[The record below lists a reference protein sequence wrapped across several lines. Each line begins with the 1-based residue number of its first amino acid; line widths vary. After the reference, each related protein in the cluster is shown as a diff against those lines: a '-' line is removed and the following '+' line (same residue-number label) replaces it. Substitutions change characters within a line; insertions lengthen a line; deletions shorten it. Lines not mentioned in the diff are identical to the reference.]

1 MYAIIAFIPI
11 IVTVIVMAG
20 LNWPAKRALPLAW
33 AITFII
39 CVTVWKMPFITVVAH
54 TISGMLTSLDT
65 ICVIL
70 GAILI
75 MNTMKQSGA
84 MNTINQ
90 MFTQIS
96 DDPRVQMVIIGF
108 MFGAFIEGAAGFG
121 TPAALAA
128 PLLIS
133 VGFPP
138 LCAAMVALVLNSTP
152 VAYGAVGTPT
162 TTAAAQVQD
171 QVMKLA
177 GEGTDFEVYRLA
189 LTKWAAIPS
198 AIICPIIIFVAMCM
212 MCKLFGKEKSIAPAF
227 ACIPYIL
234 VCAVAF
240 DIPFIICAM
249 ALGPE
254 FPSLI
259 AGLVGLV
266 VSIVLA
272 QKGILVPKT
281 KFEFPDRGEWADYW
295 KSTQAVQDDSGEQA
309 AEPMSPVMA
318 WLPYIIV
325 AAILVLTRI
334 PQTGLKAVMNV
345 AQLPFGI
352 SIPTI
357 LGVDVNYGF
366 KWAWNPGIVPF
377 VIVALIIIP
386 LHKMSG
392 DKVTKAWKETG
403 SMLAGAAIAL
413 VFGIAMVQLFRNSGT
428 PAAEGAEVMYYN
440 KTMLRVMAE
449 GMAGLFGNAY
459 IIVSPL
465 IGVIG
470 AFISG
475 SATVSNT
482 LFSSLQFDT
491 ATLLGLPTMLVVA
504 MQICGGAMGNMV
516 CVNNIVSACA
526 TCGTAGAEGRLIR
539 SNVVPCLIYAVC
551 TIIILGGLIV
561 TGFNPNPYGM
571 PW

>member
-33 AITFII
+33 AITFVI
-39 CVTVWKMPFITVVAH
+39 CVTVWKMPLITVVAH

-84 MNTINQ
+84 MSTINQ
-90 MFTQIS
+90 MFTTIS

-138 LCAAMVALVLNSTP
+138 LCAAMVALILNSTP
-152 VAYGAVGTPT
+152 VTFGAVGTPT
-162 TTAAAQVQD
+162 STAATQVQE
-171 QVMKLA
+171 QVAALS
-177 GEGTDFEVYRLA
+177 GGVDFEPYKMS
-189 LTKWAAIPS
+189 LTKWTAVNQ
-198 AIICPIIIFVAMCM
+198 AIICPIIIFLAMCM
-212 MCKLFGKEKSIAPAF
+212 MCKLFGKEKSIRPAF
-227 ACIPYIL
+227 SCIPYIL
-234 VCAVAF
+234 ASAASFV
-240 DIPFIICAM
+240 IPYIICAV

-259 AGLVGLV
+259 AGLIGLV
-266 VSIVLA
+266 ASIVMA
-272 QKGILVPKT
+272 QKGILVPKDR
-281 KFEFPDRGEWADYW
+281 FEFPDRSQWADYW
-295 KSTQAVQDDSGEQA
+295 KATQAVKDSSGEKRKGEA
-309 AEPMSPVMA
+309 MSPVMA
-318 WLPYIIV
+318 WMPYVIV
-325 AAILVLTRI
+325 AVILVLTRI

-345 AQLPFGI
+345 AKLPFGF
-352 SIPTI
+352 SIPSI
-357 LGVDVNYGF
+357 LGVQVNYGF

-377 VIVALIIIP
+377 VIVALLTIP

-392 DKVTKAWKETG
+392 EKVKAAWRDTG
-403 SMLAGAAIAL
+403 RTILGAAIAL

-428 PAAEGAEVMYYN
+428 PAAEGAEALYYN

-449 GMAGLFGNAY
+449 GMAGLFGSAF

-475 SATVSNT
+475 SNTVSNT

-491 ATLLGLPTMLVVA
+491 ATLLSLPTILVVA
-504 MQICGGAMGNMV
+504 MQNCGGAMGNMI

-526 TCGTAGAEGRLIR
+526 TCGTIGSEGRLIR
-539 SNVVPCLIYAVC
+539 SNIVPCLIYALC
-551 TIIILGGLIV
+551 TIIIIGGLILM
-561 TGFNPNPYGM
+561 GFNPNPLGSF
-571 PW
+571 

>member
-20 LNWPAKRALPLAW
+20 FNWPAKRALPLAW
-33 AITFII
+33 LITAVI
-39 CVTVWKMPFITVVAH
+39 CLTVWKMGFVMVAAH
-54 TISGMLTSLDT
+54 TVSGMLTSLDT
-65 ICVIL
+65 IFVIF

-84 MNTINQ
+84 MSTINK
-90 MFTQIS
+90 MFTSIS
-96 DDPRVQMVIIGF
+96 DDPRIQMIIIGF

-162 TTAAAQVQD
+162 STAVAQVQD
-171 QVMKLA
+171 QVTGMLA
-177 GEGTDFEVYRLA
+177 AGQDFEAYKLGV
-189 LTKWAAIPS
+189 TKWAAIPS

-212 MCKLFGKEKSIAPAF
+212 MCKMFGKEKSIKPAF
-227 ACIPYIL
+227 ECIPYIL
-234 VCAVAF
+234 MSAVVF
-240 DIPFIICAM
+240 CIPFVICA
-249 ALGPE
+249 AFLGPE

-259 AGLVGLV
+259 AGLVAMV
-266 VSIVLA
+266 FCIVTA

-281 KFEFPDRGEWADYW
+281 KFEFPEKSAWADYW
-295 KSTQAVQDDSGEQA
+295 KSNAEVQDDKGSSGDTQ
-309 AEPMSPVMA
+309 MSPVLA
-318 WLPYIIV
+318 WMPYILI
-325 AAILVLTRI
+325 ALILVVTRI
-334 PQTGLKAVMNV
+334 PAIGIKGILNV
-345 AQLPFGI
+345 TTAPWAI
-352 SIPTI
+352 SIPSI
-357 LGVDVNYGF
+357 FGVDVNYAF
-366 KWAWNPGIVPF
+366 KWAWNPGILPF
-377 VIVALIIIP
+377 VLVALIIIP
-386 LHKMSG
+386 MHKMSG
-392 DKVTKAWKETG
+392 EKVAAAWKDTLT
-403 SMLAGAAIAL
+403 MLSGAAIAL
-413 VFGIAMVQLFRNSGT
+413 VFGIAMVQLFRNSGI
-428 PAAEGAEVMYYN
+428 PAAEGAELAYYN

-449 GMAGLFGNAY
+449 GMAALFGPAY

-475 SATVSNT
+475 SATVSCT

-491 ATLLGLPTMLVVA
+491 AVLLKLPTMLIVA

-526 TCGTAGAEGRLIR
+526 TCGTIGVEGRLMR
-539 SNVVPCLIYAVC
+539 SNVIPMIIYAALTVL
-551 TIIILGGLIV
+551 ILGGLIIS
-561 TGFNPNPYGM
+561 GFDPFPLAAG
-571 PW
+571 

>member
-90 MFTQIS
+90 MFTTIS

-138 LCAAMVALVLNSTP
+138 LCAAMVALILNSTP

-162 TTAAAQVQD
+162 STAALQVQD
-171 QVMKLA
+171 QVAKLSGGA
-177 GEGTDFEVYRLA
+177 DFEVYKRG

-266 VSIVLA
+266 ASIVLA
-272 QKGILVPKT
+272 QKGILVPKN
-281 KFEFPDRGEWADYW
+281 KFEFPDKGEWADYW
-295 KSTQAVQDDSGEQA
+295 KSTQAVQDDSGEQTG
-309 AEPMSPVMA
+309 EPMSPVMA

-345 AQLPFGI
+345 AKLPFGI

-357 LGVDVNYGF
+357 LGVEVNYGF
-366 KWAWNPGIVPF
+366 KWAWNPGIIPF

-392 DKVTKAWKETG
+392 DKVAAAWKETF

-428 PAAEGAEVMYYN
+428 PAAEGAEAMYYN

-459 IIVSPL
+459 IVVSPL

-526 TCGTAGAEGRLIR
+526 TCGTVGAEGRLIR
-539 SNVVPCLIYAVC
+539 SNIVPCLIYAVC

>member
-90 MFTQIS
+90 MFTTIS

-138 LCAAMVALVLNSTP
+138 LCAAMVALILNSTP

-162 TTAAAQVQD
+162 STAALQVQD
-171 QVMKLA
+171 QVAKLA
-177 GEGTDFEVYRLA
+177 SGADFEPYKLG

-234 VCAVAF
+234 LCAVAF
-240 DIPFIICAM
+240 DIPFIICYTREDM
-249 ALGPE
+249 ALLALFNPE
-254 FPSLI
+254 IFDLTWETLPKK
-259 AGLVGLV
+259 
-266 VSIVLA
+266 LA
-272 QKGILVPKT
+272 
-281 KFEFPDRGEWADYW
+281 
-295 KSTQAVQDDSGEQA
+295 DSGYSEEEVSEIISTYKEVLDDPTAVDVMIALMNDSHQMKFVEDVSRTREGKDA
-309 AEPMSPVMA
+309 APFYNAIFAFDSPDPVQKAFHGTDVPFFFDNAYLAPGMYTA
-318 WLPYIIV
+318 KNKAEAFKCSDTCGSAWAAFAKDGNDPTGRNMPKWLPYT
-325 AAILVLTRI
+325 AEHRYSMLFSENSELVLEYRKKARDLVYKYSDKNLPGFGRRI
-334 PQTGLKAVMNV
+334 PK
-345 AQLPFGI
+345 
-352 SIPTI
+352 
-357 LGVDVNYGF
+357 
-366 KWAWNPGIVPF
+366 K
-377 VIVALIIIP
+377 
-386 LHKMSG
+386 
-392 DKVTKAWKETG
+392 
-403 SMLAGAAIAL
+403 
-413 VFGIAMVQLFRNSGT
+413 
-428 PAAEGAEVMYYN
+428 
-440 KTMLRVMAE
+440 
-449 GMAGLFGNAY
+449 
-459 IIVSPL
+459 
-465 IGVIG
+465 
-470 AFISG
+470 
-475 SATVSNT
+475 
-482 LFSSLQFDT
+482 
-491 ATLLGLPTMLVVA
+491 
-504 MQICGGAMGNMV
+504 
-516 CVNNIVSACA
+516 
-526 TCGTAGAEGRLIR
+526 
-539 SNVVPCLIYAVC
+539 
-551 TIIILGGLIV
+551 
-561 TGFNPNPYGM
+561 
-571 PW
+571 

>member
-39 CVTVWKMPFITVVAH
+39 CVTVWKMPFITVLAH

-90 MFTQIS
+90 MFTTIS

-138 LCAAMVALVLNSTP
+138 LCAAMVALILNSTP

-162 TTAAAQVQD
+162 STAALQVQD
-171 QVMKLA
+171 QVAKLSGGA
-177 GEGTDFEVYRLA
+177 DFEVYKLG

-266 VSIVLA
+266 ASIVLA
-272 QKGILVPKT
+272 QKGILVPKN
-281 KFEFPDRGEWADYW
+281 KFEFPDKGEWADYC
-295 KSTQAVQDDSGEQA
+295 SG
-309 AEPMSPVMA
+309 
-318 WLPYIIV
+318 
-325 AAILVLTRI
+325 
-334 PQTGLKAVMNV
+334 
-345 AQLPFGI
+345 
-352 SIPTI
+352 
-357 LGVDVNYGF
+357 
-366 KWAWNPGIVPF
+366 
-377 VIVALIIIP
+377 
-386 LHKMSG
+386 
-392 DKVTKAWKETG
+392 
-403 SMLAGAAIAL
+403 
-413 VFGIAMVQLFRNSGT
+413 
-428 PAAEGAEVMYYN
+428 
-440 KTMLRVMAE
+440 
-449 GMAGLFGNAY
+449 
-459 IIVSPL
+459 
-465 IGVIG
+465 
-470 AFISG
+470 
-475 SATVSNT
+475 
-482 LFSSLQFDT
+482 
-491 ATLLGLPTMLVVA
+491 
-504 MQICGGAMGNMV
+504 
-516 CVNNIVSACA
+516 
-526 TCGTAGAEGRLIR
+526 
-539 SNVVPCLIYAVC
+539 
-551 TIIILGGLIV
+551 
-561 TGFNPNPYGM
+561 
-571 PW
+571 

>member
-1 MYAIIAFIPI
+1 MFAIIAFIPI
-11 IVTVIVMAG
+11 IFTVVVMAG
-20 LNWPAKRALPLAW
+20 LNWPAKRALPVAW
-33 AITFII
+33 AITFVI
-39 CVTVWKMPFITVVAH
+39 CATIWKMPLITVVAH

-84 MNTINQ
+84 MNAINQ
-90 MFTQIS
+90 MFTSIS
-96 DDPRVQMVIIGF
+96 DDPRIQMVIIGF

-138 LCAAMVALVLNSTP
+138 LCAAMVALILNSTP

-162 TTAAAQVQD
+162 TTAANMVQD
-171 QVMKLA
+171 QVMKYLGA
-177 GEGTDFEVYRLA
+177 GADFEPYKLA

-272 QKGILVPKT
+272 QKGIFVPKT
-281 KFEFPDRGEWADYW
+281 KFEFPDRGSWAEYW
-295 KSTQAVQDDSGEQA
+295 KSTQAVQDDSAGEA
-309 AEPMSPVMA
+309 APASMSPVKA
-318 WLPYIIV
+318 WAPYIIV
-325 AAILVLTRI
+325 ALILVVTRI
-334 PQTGLKAVMNV
+334 PAFGIKAIMNV
-345 AQLPFGI
+345 ATLPFGI
-352 SIPTI
+352 TIPRI
-357 LGVDVNYGF
+357 LGVDVNYSI

-377 VIVALIIIP
+377 VIVALITIA
-386 LHKMSG
+386 LHGMKG
-392 DKVTKAWKETG
+392 DQVKAAWKETG

-413 VFGIAMVQLFRNSGT
+413 VFGIAMVQLFRNSGI
-428 PAAEGAEVMYYN
+428 PADEGAELMYYN

-491 ATLLGLPTMLVVA
+491 AVLLHLPTMLVVA

-526 TCGTAGAEGRLIR
+526 TCGTVGAEGRLIR
-539 SNVVPCLIYAVC
+539 SNIIPCLIYAVC

-561 TGFNPNPYGM
+561 SGFDPY
-571 PW
+571 PLAT

>member
-39 CVTVWKMPFITVVAH
+39 CVTVWKMPFITVLAH

-90 MFTQIS
+90 MFTTIS

-138 LCAAMVALVLNSTP
+138 LCAAMVALILNSTP

-162 TTAAAQVQD
+162 STAALQVQD
-171 QVMKLA
+171 QVAKLA
-177 GEGTDFEVYRLA
+177 SGADFEPYKLG

-266 VSIVLA
+266 ASIVLA
-272 QKGILVPKT
+272 QKGILVPKN
-281 KFEFPDRGEWADYW
+281 KFEFPDKGEWADYW
-295 KSTQAVQDDSGEQA
+295 KSTQAVQEIPAKLPASLCPRHGMASLHHRRSDSGAHTYSSDRTQGSHECCQA
-309 AEPMSPVMA
+309 SFRHQHSHHPWRRGQLRLQMGMEPRHHSVRYRCSDHHPA
-318 WLPYIIV
+318 
-325 AAILVLTRI
+325 
-334 PQTGLKAVMNV
+334 PQDERRQGRCCMEGDL
-345 AQLPFGI
+345 
-352 SIPTI
+352 
-357 LGVDVNYGF
+357 
-366 KWAWNPGIVPF
+366 
-377 VIVALIIIP
+377 
-386 LHKMSG
+386 LHAGRRG
-392 DKVTKAWKETG
+392 D
-403 SMLAGAAIAL
+403 
-413 VFGIAMVQLFRNSGT
+413 R
-428 PAAEGAEVMYYN
+428 
-440 KTMLRVMAE
+440 
-449 GMAGLFGNAY
+449 AGLRY
-459 IIVSPL
+459 RD
-465 IGVIG
+465 
-470 AFISG
+470 G
-475 SATVSNT
+475 SA
-482 LFSSLQFDT
+482 
-491 ATLLGLPTMLVVA
+491 
-504 MQICGGAMGNMV
+504 
-516 CVNNIVSACA
+516 
-526 TCGTAGAEGRLIR
+526 
-539 SNVVPCLIYAVC
+539 VP
-551 TIIILGGLIV
+551 
-561 TGFNPNPYGM
+561 
-571 PW
+571 

>member
-39 CVTVWKMPFITVVAH
+39 CCTVWKMPIITVVAH

-90 MFTQIS
+90 MFTSIS
-96 DDPRVQMVIIGF
+96 DDPRIQMIIIGF
-108 MFGAFIEGAAGFG
+108 MFAGFIEGAAGFG

-138 LCAAMVALVLNSTP
+138 LCAAMVCLILNSTP

-162 TTAAAQVQD
+162 STAAAQVQD
-171 QVMKLA
+171 QVLGYLGA
-177 GEGTDFEVYRLA
+177 GADFEPYRLG

-198 AIICPIIIFVAMCM
+198 AIICPIIIFIAMAM
-212 MCKLFGKEKSIAPAF
+212 MCLMFGKEKSIKPAI

-234 VCAVAF
+234 MSAIAF
-240 DIPFIICAM
+240 DIPFILCAM

-259 AGLVGLV
+259 AGLVGMV
-266 VSIVLA
+266 VCIVTA
-272 QKGILVPKT
+272 QKGILIPKE
-281 KFEFPDRGEWADYW
+281 KFSFPDRGAWADYW
-295 KSTQAVQDDSGEQA
+295 KSTQATEDTSSQDGA
-309 AEPMSPVMA
+309 AMSPVMA
-318 WLPYIIV
+318 WIPYIII

-334 PQTGLKAVMNV
+334 PATGLKAIMNV

-352 SIPTI
+352 TIPTI
-357 LGVDVNYGF
+357 LGVDVNYSF

-392 DKVTKAWKETG
+392 EKVAAAWKETF

-413 VFGIAMVQLFRNSGT
+413 VFGIAMVQLFRNSGIA
-428 PAAEGAEVMYYN
+428 AAEGAEVMYYN

-449 GMAGLFGNAY
+449 GLAGLFGNAY

-465 IGVIG
+465 IGVVG

-475 SATVSNT
+475 SATVSCT

-491 ATLLGLPTMLVVA
+491 AVLLNLPTMLIVA

-526 TCGTAGAEGRLIR
+526 TCGTNGAEGRLIR
-539 SNVVPCLIYAVC
+539 SNVVPCLIYAVL

-561 TGFNPNPYGM
+561 TGYDPYPLASM
-571 PW
+571 